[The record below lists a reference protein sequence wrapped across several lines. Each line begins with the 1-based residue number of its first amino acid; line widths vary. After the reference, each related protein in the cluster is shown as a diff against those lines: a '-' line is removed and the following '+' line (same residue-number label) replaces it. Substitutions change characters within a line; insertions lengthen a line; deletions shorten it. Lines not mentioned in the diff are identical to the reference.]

1 MAKAPVVLMILDGW
15 GDREDYAD
23 NAIYLAKPR
32 NFYQLRADYPNTL
45 LECSGN
51 AVGLPRGQMGNSE
64 VGHLNMGAGR
74 IVFQEITR
82 ITQAIEDRS
91 FFANQELLKALE
103 YARQHHGAVHLMGL
117 VSDGG
122 VHSEL
127 SHLLALLELC
137 KEQQTE
143 AVFIHA
149 FLDGRD
155 VAPQSA
161 KVYINQLETRM
172 RDLGIGRI
180 ASMGGRFY
188 GMDRDNRWDRIEKA
202 YQSMVLGQG
211 PQAAM
216 AQAAIERSYEARITD
231 EFMEPVVI
239 VDDQGQPIGK
249 IADGDSVIFFNYRA
263 DRARQISHSLV
274 DKKLDKFAR
283 QFVPAI
289 HFVCMTQYDVDLD
302 APVAFLPQN
311 LDNTLGEVLA
321 AAGLTQLRIAETE
334 KYAHVTFFFNGGVE
348 AANPGE
354 ERILIPSPKV
364 ATYNLQPE
372 MSAFEVTQR
381 VLQEIDR
388 ERFDVI
394 IMNYANPDMIGH
406 TGMLD
411 AAVQAVQVVDQCLIQ
426 VVNKVKEKRGAILIT
441 ADHGNCEMMKDPS
454 NGCPFTAHTTDKVP
468 FILVDEH
475 YRGKQLREGSLR
487 DVAPTLLG
495 LLGLPVPPEMT
506 GSTLLRME

>member
-15 GDREDYAD
+15 GEREAQED
-23 NAIYLAKPR
+23 NAISQAHPE
-32 NFYQLRADYPNTL
+32 NFYALQAAYPHTL

-91 FFANQELLKALE
+91 FFANPVFLKAMD
-103 YARQHHGAVHLMGL
+103 YARENNGVVHLMGL

-127 SHLLALLELC
+127 THLFALLEMC
-137 KEQQTE
+137 KEQNINS
-143 AVFIHA
+143 VFIHA

-161 KVYINQLETRM
+161 MDFINQLERFM
-172 RDLGIGRI
+172 RRLGIGRI
-180 ASMGGRFY
+180 ASVGGRFY

-202 YQSMVLGQG
+202 YQSIVLGEG
-211 PQAAM
+211 PQAAT
-216 AQAAIERSYEARITD
+216 AQAAIQRSYEARISD
-231 EFMEPVVI
+231 EFMEPVVM
-239 VDDQGQPIGK
+239 VDDHGQPVGRIS
-249 IADGDSVIFFNYRA
+249 DGDSVIFFNFRA
-263 DRARQISHSLV
+263 DRARQISHSL
-274 DKKLDKFAR
+274 LDKAMDKFER
-283 QFVPAI
+283 KIVPAI
-289 HFVCMTQYDVDLD
+289 HYVCMTQYDADLD
-302 APVAFLPQN
+302 APVAFPPQN
-311 LDNTLGEVLA
+311 LDNTLGEVLS

-354 ERILIPSPKV
+354 ERILIPSPQV

-372 MSAFEVTQR
+372 MSASEITER

-388 ERFDVI
+388 DYYDVV
-394 IMNYANPDMIGH
+394 IMNYANPDMVGH
-406 TGMLD
+406 TGILE
-411 AAVQAVQVVDQCLIQ
+411 AAVQAVQTIDKCLIQ
-426 VVNKVKEKRGAILIT
+426 VVNKVREKKGKIIIT
-441 ADHGNCEMMKDPS
+441 ADHGNCEMMIDS
-454 NGCPFTAHTTDKVP
+454 VNECPLTAHTHNKVP
-468 FILVDEH
+468 FILIDDQQK
-475 YRGKQLREGSLR
+475 GKKLREGSLR
-487 DVAPTLLG
+487 DVAPTMLE
-495 LLGLPVPPEMT
+495 LLGLPVPDEMT
-506 GSTLLRME
+506 GSTLLCME